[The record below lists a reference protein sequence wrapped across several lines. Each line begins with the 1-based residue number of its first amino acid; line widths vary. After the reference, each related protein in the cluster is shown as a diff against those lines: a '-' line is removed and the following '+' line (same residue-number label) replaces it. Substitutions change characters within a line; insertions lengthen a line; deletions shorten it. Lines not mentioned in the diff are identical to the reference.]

1 MHNRDAKKL
10 PCIKWKG
17 SLTLVHMNISKDKQF
32 IKIRFTEA
40 QWQEVE
46 RKGRDRKQITTIL
59 SFLLLVFF
67 FLLLCK
73 EDQWGCI
80 WEHCFEEE
88 SKVHSHS
95 TANKSVERKVTDR
108 AKDLA
113 KDRDWMLKRA
123 RRGWPSTADYTSS
136 QDHSGRQSMSIL
148 KWERVRASLPIS
160 NTGLMSKYND
170 YVNQGY

>member
-1 MHNRDAKKL
+1 
-10 PCIKWKG
+10 
-17 SLTLVHMNISKDKQF
+17 MNISEDKQF

-67 FLLLCK
+67 FFFYYVK
-73 EDQWGCI
+73 KTNGVASGNI
-80 WEHCFEEE
+80 VCFEEE

-113 KDRDWMLKRA
+113 KDRDWMLKHA

-160 NTGLMSKYND
+160 NTGLMSKYDD